1 MKKVLS
7 VLVALLLIAVACVP
21 AFAADTYKVDL
32 ESSATTAAVG
42 DEITVSFKVSS
53 GLSGFKGVLEYNP
66 ANYQY
71 VEGSCQ
77 VTDLFTSVVNDTVD
91 GKLTVASVAT
101 EAKDAGVVFTAK
113 FKVLKKDGVFTAS
126 ATDAIDGTN
135 TAVTVAGDELAIE
148 VTDKATTTKAAET
161 TTSADSGK
169 SDSNKKN
176 SVDIKKTGGKL
187 YVSTA
192 AAVAVCAA
200 AVAVTMKKKNED

>member
-21 AFAADTYKVDL
+21 AFAADAYKVDV
-32 ESSATTAAVG
+32 ESSADTAAVG
-42 DEITVSFKVSS
+42 DVITVSFKVSS
-53 GLSGFKGVLEYNP
+53 GLSGFKGVLEYNTK
-66 ANYQY
+66 NYKY
-71 VEGSCQ
+71 VAGSAEA
-77 VTDLFTSVVNDTVD
+77 TDLFTTEINDTVD
-91 GKLTVASVAT
+91 GKITVASVAS

-113 FKVLKKDGVFTAS
+113 FKVLKKDGVFKAS

-135 TAVTVAGDELAIE
+135 AAVTVNGDELAIN
-148 VTDKATTTKAAET
+148 VTDKGTKAPET
-161 TTSADSGK
+161 TAPEAKPD
-169 SDSNKKN
+169 NNKN

-192 AAVAVCAA
+192 AAVAVCAS

>member
-21 AFAADTYKVDL
+21 AFAADAYKVDV
-32 ESSATTAAVG
+32 ESSADTAAVG
-42 DEITVSFKVSS
+42 DVITVSFKVSS
-53 GLSGFKGVLEYNP
+53 GLSGFKGVLEYNTK
-66 ANYQY
+66 NYKY
-71 VEGSCQ
+71 VAGSAEA
-77 VTDLFTSVVNDTVD
+77 TDLFTTEINDTVD
-91 GKLTVASVAT
+91 GKIIVASVAS

-113 FKVLKKDGVFTAS
+113 FKVLKKDGVFKAS

-135 TAVTVAGDELAIE
+135 ASVTVNGDELAIN
-148 VTDKATTTKAAET
+148 VTDKGTKAPET
-161 TTSADSGK
+161 TAPAAK
-169 SDSNKKN
+169 PDSNKN

>member
-21 AFAADTYKVDL
+21 AFAADTYKVDV
-32 ESSATTAAVG
+32 ESSADTAAVG
-42 DEITVSFKVSS
+42 DVITVSFKVSS
-53 GLSGFKGVLEYNP
+53 GLSGFKGVLEYNTE
-66 ANYQY
+66 NYKY
-71 VEGSCQ
+71 VAGSAEA
-77 VTDLFTSVVNDTVD
+77 TDLFTTEINDTVD
-91 GKLTVASVAT
+91 GKITVASVAS

-113 FKVLKKDGVFTAS
+113 FKVLKKDGVFKAS

-135 TAVTVAGDELAIE
+135 AAVTVNGDELAIN
-148 VTDKATTTKAAET
+148 VTDKGAKAPET
-161 TTSADSGK
+161 TAPEAKPD
-169 SDSNKKN
+169 NKN
-176 SVDIKKTGGKL
+176 SVDITKTGGKL

>member
-21 AFAADTYKVDL
+21 AFAADAYKVDI
-32 ESSATTAAVG
+32 ESSADTAAVG
-42 DEITVSFKVSS
+42 DVITVSFKVSS
-53 GLSGFKGVLEYNP
+53 GLSGFKGVLEYNTD
-66 ANYQY
+66 NYKY
-71 VEGSCQ
+71 VAGSAEA
-77 VTDLFTSVVNDTVD
+77 TDLFTTEINDTVD
-91 GKLTVASVAT
+91 GKITVASVAS

-113 FKVLKKDGVFTAS
+113 FKVLKKDGVFKAS

-135 TAVTVAGDELAIE
+135 AAVTVNGDELAIN
-148 VTDKATTTKAAET
+148 VTDKGTKAPET
-161 TTSADSGK
+161 TAPEAKPD
-169 SDSNKKN
+169 NNKN

>member
-21 AFAADTYKVDL
+21 AFAADAYKVDV
-32 ESSATTAAVG
+32 ESSADTAAVG
-42 DEITVSFKVSS
+42 DVITVSFKVSS
-53 GLSGFKGVLEYNP
+53 GLSGFKGVLEYNTK
-66 ANYQY
+66 NYKY
-71 VEGSCQ
+71 VAGSAEA
-77 VTDLFTSVVNDTVD
+77 TDLFTTEINDTVD
-91 GKLTVASVAT
+91 GKIIVASVAS

-113 FKVLKKDGVFTAS
+113 FKVLKKDGVFKAS

-135 TAVTVAGDELAIE
+135 AAVTVNGDELAIN
-148 VTDKATTTKAAET
+148 VTDKGTKAPET
-161 TTSADSGK
+161 TAPAAK
-169 SDSNKKN
+169 PDSNKN

>member
-21 AFAADTYKVDL
+21 AFAADAYKVDIV
-32 ESSATTAAVG
+32 SSADTAAVG
-42 DEITVSFKVSS
+42 DVITVSFKVSS
-53 GLSGFKGVLEYNP
+53 GLSGFKGVLEYNTD
-66 ANYQY
+66 NYKY
-71 VEGSCQ
+71 VAGSAEA
-77 VTDLFTSVVNDTVD
+77 TDLFTTEINDTVD
-91 GKLTVASVAT
+91 GKITVASVAS

-113 FKVLKKDGVFTAS
+113 FKVLKKDGVFKAS

-135 TAVTVAGDELAIE
+135 AAVTVNSDELAIN
-148 VTDKATTTKAAET
+148 VTDKGTKAPET
-161 TTSADSGK
+161 TAPEAKPD
-169 SDSNKKN
+169 NNKN

>member
-21 AFAADTYKVDL
+21 AFAADTYKVDV
-32 ESSATTAAVG
+32 ESSADTAAVG
-42 DEITVSFKVSS
+42 DVITVSFKVSS
-53 GLSGFKGVLEYNP
+53 GLSGFKGVLEYNTE
-66 ANYQY
+66 NYKY
-71 VEGSCQ
+71 VAGSAEAS
-77 VTDLFTSVVNDTVD
+77 DLFTTEINDTVD
-91 GKLTVASVAT
+91 GKITVASVAS

-113 FKVLKKDGVFTAS
+113 FKVLKRDGVFKAS

-135 TAVTVAGDELAIE
+135 AAVTVNGDELAIN
-148 VTDKATTTKAAET
+148 VTDKGAKAPET
-161 TTSADSGK
+161 TAPEAKPD
-169 SDSNKKN
+169 NNKN
-176 SVDIKKTGGKL
+176 SVDITKTGGKL

>member
-21 AFAADTYKVDL
+21 AFAADAYKVDV
-32 ESSATTAAVG
+32 ESSADTAAVG
-42 DEITVSFKVSS
+42 DVITVSFKVSS
-53 GLSGFKGVLEYNP
+53 GLSGFKGVLEYNTK
-66 ANYQY
+66 NYKY
-71 VEGSCQ
+71 VAGSAEA
-77 VTDLFTSVVNDTVD
+77 TDLFTTEINDTVD
-91 GKLTVASVAT
+91 GKIIVASVAS

-113 FKVLKKDGVFTAS
+113 FKVLKKDGVFKAS

-135 TAVTVAGDELAIE
+135 ASVTVNGDELAIN
-148 VTDKATTTKAAET
+148 VTDKGVKAPET
-161 TTSADSGK
+161 TAPEAK
-169 SDSNKKN
+169 PDSNKN

-192 AAVAVCAA
+192 AAIAVCAA

>member
-21 AFAADTYKVDL
+21 AFAADAYKVDV
-32 ESSATTAAVG
+32 ESSADTAAVG
-42 DEITVSFKVSS
+42 DVITVSFKVSS
-53 GLSGFKGVLEYNP
+53 GLSGFKGVLEYNTE
-66 ANYQY
+66 NYKY
-71 VEGSCQ
+71 VAGSAEAS
-77 VTDLFTSVVNDTVD
+77 DLFTTEINDTVD
-91 GKLTVASVAT
+91 GKITVASVAS

-113 FKVLKKDGVFTAS
+113 FKVLKKDGVFKAS

-135 TAVTVAGDELAIE
+135 AAVTVNSDELAIN
-148 VTDKATTTKAAET
+148 VTDEGAKAPET
-161 TTSADSGK
+161 TAPEAKPD
-169 SDSNKKN
+169 NNKN
-176 SVDIKKTGGKL
+176 SVDITKTGGKL

>member
-21 AFAADTYKVDL
+21 AFAADAYKVDV
-32 ESSATTAAVG
+32 ESSADTAAVG
-42 DEITVSFKVSS
+42 DVITVSFKVSS
-53 GLSGFKGVLEYNP
+53 GLSGFKGVLEYNTK
-66 ANYQY
+66 NYKY
-71 VEGSCQ
+71 VAGSAEA
-77 VTDLFTSVVNDTVD
+77 TDLFTTEINDTVD
-91 GKLTVASVAT
+91 GKIIVASVAS

-113 FKVLKKDGVFTAS
+113 FKVLKKDGVFKAS

-135 TAVTVAGDELAIE
+135 ASVTVNGDELAIN
-148 VTDKATTTKAAET
+148 VTDKGAKAPET
-161 TTSADSGK
+161 TAPEAK
-169 SDSNKKN
+169 PDSNKN

-192 AAVAVCAA
+192 AEVAVCAA

>member
-21 AFAADTYKVDL
+21 AFAADAYKVDV
-32 ESSATTAAVG
+32 ESSADTAAVG
-42 DEITVSFKVSS
+42 DVITVSFKVSS
-53 GLSGFKGVLEYNP
+53 GLSGFKGVLEYNTK
-66 ANYQY
+66 NYKY
-71 VEGSCQ
+71 VAGSAEA
-77 VTDLFTSVVNDTVD
+77 TDLFTTEINDTVD
-91 GKLTVASVAT
+91 GKIIVASVAS

-113 FKVLKKDGVFTAS
+113 FKVLKKDGVFKAS

-135 TAVTVAGDELAIE
+135 ASVTVNGDELAIN
-148 VTDKATTTKAAET
+148 VTDKGAKAPET
-161 TTSADSGK
+161 TAPEAK
-169 SDSNKKN
+169 PDSNKN

>member
-21 AFAADTYKVDL
+21 AFAADAYKVDI
-32 ESSATTAAVG
+32 ESSADTAAVG
-42 DEITVSFKVSS
+42 DVITVSFKVSS
-53 GLSGFKGVLEYNP
+53 GLSGFKGVLEYNTK
-66 ANYQY
+66 NYKY
-71 VEGSCQ
+71 VAGSAEA
-77 VTDLFTSVVNDTVD
+77 TDLFTTEINDTVD
-91 GKLTVASVAT
+91 GKIIVASVAS

-113 FKVLKKDGVFTAS
+113 FKVLKKDGVFKAS

-135 TAVTVAGDELAIE
+135 ASVTVNGDELAIN
-148 VTDKATTTKAAET
+148 VTDKGTKAPET
-161 TTSADSGK
+161 TAPEAK
-169 SDSNKKN
+169 PDSNKN

>member
-21 AFAADTYKVDL
+21 AFAADAYKVDV
-32 ESSATTAAVG
+32 ESSADTSAVG
-42 DEITVSFKVSS
+42 DVITVSFKVSS
-53 GLSGFKGVLEYNP
+53 GLSGFKGVLEYNTE
-66 ANYQY
+66 NYKY
-71 VEGSCQ
+71 VAGSAEAS
-77 VTDLFTSVVNDTVD
+77 DLFTTEINDTVD
-91 GKLTVASVAT
+91 GKITVASVAS

-113 FKVLKKDGVFTAS
+113 FKVLKKDGVFKAS

-135 TAVTVAGDELAIE
+135 AAVTVNGDELAIN
-148 VTDKATTTKAAET
+148 VTDKGAKAPET
-161 TTSADSGK
+161 TAPEAKPD
-169 SDSNKKN
+169 NNKN
-176 SVDIKKTGGKL
+176 SVDITKTGGKL

>member
-21 AFAADTYKVDL
+21 AFAADAYKVDV
-32 ESSATTAAVG
+32 ESSADTAAVG
-42 DEITVSFKVSS
+42 DVITVSFKVSS
-53 GLSGFKGVLEYNP
+53 GLSGFKGVLEYNTK
-66 ANYQY
+66 NYKY
-71 VEGSCQ
+71 VAGSAEA
-77 VTDLFTSVVNDTVD
+77 TDLFTTEINDTVD
-91 GKLTVASVAT
+91 GKITVASVAS

-113 FKVLKKDGVFTAS
+113 FKVLKKDGVFKAS

-135 TAVTVAGDELAIE
+135 AAVTVNGDELAIN
-148 VTDKATTTKAAET
+148 VTDNGAKAPET
-161 TTSADSGK
+161 TAPEAKPD
-169 SDSNKKN
+169 NNKN

>member
-21 AFAADTYKVDL
+21 AFAADAYKVDV
-32 ESSATTAAVG
+32 ESSADTAAVG
-42 DEITVSFKVSS
+42 DVITVSFKVSS
-53 GLSGFKGVLEYNP
+53 GLSGFKGVLEYNTE
-66 ANYQY
+66 NYKY
-71 VEGSCQ
+71 VAGSAEA
-77 VTDLFTSVVNDTVD
+77 TDLFTTEINDTVD
-91 GKLTVASVAT
+91 GKITVASVAS

-113 FKVLKKDGVFTAS
+113 FKVLKKDGVFKAS

-135 TAVTVAGDELAIE
+135 AAVTVNGDELAIN
-148 VTDKATTTKAAET
+148 VTDKGAKAPETTAPKATT
-161 TTSADSGK
+161 
-169 SDSNKKN
+169 DSNKN

>member
-21 AFAADTYKVDL
+21 AFAADAYKVDV
-32 ESSATTAAVG
+32 ESSADTAAVG
-42 DEITVSFKVSS
+42 DVITVSFKVSS
-53 GLSGFKGVLEYNP
+53 GLSGFKGVLEYNTK
-66 ANYQY
+66 NYKY
-71 VEGSCQ
+71 VAGSAEA
-77 VTDLFTSVVNDTVD
+77 TDLFTTEINDTVD
-91 GKLTVASVAT
+91 GKITVASVAS

-113 FKVLKKDGVFTAS
+113 FKVLKKDGVFKAS

-135 TAVTVAGDELAIE
+135 AAVTVNGDELAIN
-148 VTDKATTTKAAET
+148 VTDNGTKAPET
-161 TTSADSGK
+161 TAPEAKPD
-169 SDSNKKN
+169 NNKN

>member
-21 AFAADTYKVDL
+21 AFAADAYKVDV
-32 ESSATTAAVG
+32 ESSADTAAVG
-42 DEITVSFKVSS
+42 DVITVSFKVSS
-53 GLSGFKGVLEYNP
+53 GLSGFKGVLEYNTK
-66 ANYQY
+66 NYKY
-71 VEGSCQ
+71 VAGSAEA
-77 VTDLFTSVVNDTVD
+77 TDLFTTEINDTVD
-91 GKLTVASVAT
+91 GKIIVASVAS

-113 FKVLKKDGVFTAS
+113 FKVLKKDGVFKAS

-135 TAVTVAGDELAIE
+135 ASVTVNGDELAIN
-148 VTDKATTTKAAET
+148 VTDKGAKAPET
-161 TTSADSGK
+161 TAPEAK
-169 SDSNKKN
+169 PDSNKN

-192 AAVAVCAA
+192 AAVAVCAV

>member
-21 AFAADTYKVDL
+21 AFAADAYKVDI
-32 ESSATTAAVG
+32 ESSADTAAVG
-42 DEITVSFKVSS
+42 DVITVSFKVSS
-53 GLSGFKGVLEYNP
+53 GLSGFKGVLEYNTK
-66 ANYQY
+66 NYKY
-71 VEGSCQ
+71 VAGSAEA
-77 VTDLFTSVVNDTVD
+77 TDLFTTEINDTVD
-91 GKLTVASVAT
+91 GKIIVASVAS

-113 FKVLKKDGVFTAS
+113 FKVLKKDGVFKAS
-126 ATDAIDGTN
+126 ATDAIDGIN
-135 TAVTVAGDELAIE
+135 ASVTVNGDELAIN
-148 VTDKATTTKAAET
+148 VTDKGAKAPET
-161 TTSADSGK
+161 TAPEAK
-169 SDSNKKN
+169 PDSNKN

>member
-21 AFAADTYKVDL
+21 AFAADAYKVDV
-32 ESSATTAAVG
+32 ESSADTAAVG
-42 DEITVSFKVSS
+42 DVITVSFKVSS
-53 GLSGFKGVLEYNP
+53 GLSGFKGVLEYNTE
-66 ANYQY
+66 NYKY
-71 VEGSCQ
+71 VAGSAEA
-77 VTDLFTSVVNDTVD
+77 TDLFTTEINDTVD
-91 GKLTVASVAT
+91 GKITVASVAS

-113 FKVLKKDGVFTAS
+113 FKVLKKDGVFKAS

-135 TAVTVAGDELAIE
+135 AAVTVNSDELAIN
-148 VTDKATTTKAAET
+148 VTDEGAKAPET
-161 TTSADSGK
+161 TAPEAKPD
-169 SDSNKKN
+169 NNKN
-176 SVDIKKTGGKL
+176 SVDITKTGGKL

>member
-21 AFAADTYKVDL
+21 AFAADAYKVDI
-32 ESSATTAAVG
+32 ESSADTAAVG
-42 DEITVSFKVSS
+42 DVITVSFKVSS
-53 GLSGFKGVLEYNP
+53 GLSGFKGVLEYNTK
-66 ANYQY
+66 NYKY
-71 VEGSCQ
+71 VAGSAEA
-77 VTDLFTSVVNDTVD
+77 TDLFTTEINDTVD
-91 GKLTVASVAT
+91 GKIIVASVAS

-113 FKVLKKDGVFTAS
+113 FKVLKKDGVFKAS

-135 TAVTVAGDELAIE
+135 ASVTVNGDELAIN
-148 VTDKATTTKAAET
+148 VTDKGAKAPET
-161 TTSADSGK
+161 TAPEAK
-169 SDSNKKN
+169 PDSNKN
-176 SVDIKKTGGKL
+176 SVDIKKTGGEL

>member
-21 AFAADTYKVDL
+21 AFAADAYKVDI
-32 ESSATTAAVG
+32 ESSADTAAVG
-42 DEITVSFKVSS
+42 DVITVSFKVSS
-53 GLSGFKGVLEYNP
+53 GLSGFKGVLEYNTD
-66 ANYQY
+66 NYKY
-71 VEGSCQ
+71 VAGSAEA
-77 VTDLFTSVVNDTVD
+77 TDLFTTEINDTVD
-91 GKLTVASVAT
+91 GKITVASVAS

-113 FKVLKKDGVFTAS
+113 FKVLKKDGVFKAS

-135 TAVTVAGDELAIE
+135 AAVTVNGDELAIN
-148 VTDKATTTKAAET
+148 VTDKGAKAPET
-161 TTSADSGK
+161 TAPEAKPD
-169 SDSNKKN
+169 NNKN

>member
-21 AFAADTYKVDL
+21 AFTADAYKVDV
-32 ESSATTAAVG
+32 ESSADTAAVG
-42 DEITVSFKVSS
+42 DVITVSFKVSS
-53 GLSGFKGVLEYNP
+53 GLSGFKGVLEYNTK
-66 ANYQY
+66 NYKY
-71 VEGSCQ
+71 VAGSAEA
-77 VTDLFTSVVNDTVD
+77 TDLFTTEINDTVD
-91 GKLTVASVAT
+91 GKIIVASVAS

-113 FKVLKKDGVFTAS
+113 FKVLKKDGVFKAS

-135 TAVTVAGDELAIE
+135 ASVTVNGDELAIN
-148 VTDKATTTKAAET
+148 VTDKGAKTPET
-161 TTSADSGK
+161 TAPEAK
-169 SDSNKKN
+169 PDSNKN

>member
-21 AFAADTYKVDL
+21 AFAADAYKVDIV
-32 ESSATTAAVG
+32 SSADTAAVG

-53 GLSGFKGVLEYNP
+53 GLSGFKGVLEYNTD
-66 ANYQY
+66 NYKY
-71 VEGSCQ
+71 VAGSAEA
-77 VTDLFTSVVNDTVD
+77 TDLFTTEINDTVD
-91 GKLTVASVAT
+91 GKITVASVAS

-113 FKVLKKDGVFTAS
+113 FKVLKKDGVFKAS

-135 TAVTVAGDELAIE
+135 AAVTVNSDELAIN
-148 VTDKATTTKAAET
+148 VTDKGTKAPET
-161 TTSADSGK
+161 TAPDAK
-169 SDSNKKN
+169 PDSNKN

>member
-53 GLSGFKGVLEYNP
+53 GLSGFKGVLEYNT

-71 VEGSCQ
+71 VAGSAQ
-77 VTDLFTSVVNDTVD
+77 ATDLFTSVINDTVD

-101 EAKDAGVVFTAK
+101 EAKDEGVVFTAK

-148 VTDKATTTKAAET
+148 VTDKDTTTKAAET
-161 TTSADSGK
+161 TTSADNGK

>member
-21 AFAADTYKVDL
+21 AFAADAYKVDV
-32 ESSATTAAVG
+32 ESSADTAAVG
-42 DEITVSFKVSS
+42 DVITVSFKVSS
-53 GLSGFKGVLEYNP
+53 GLSGFKGVLEYNTE
-66 ANYQY
+66 NYKY
-71 VEGSCQ
+71 VAGSAEA
-77 VTDLFTSVVNDTVD
+77 TDLFTTEINDTVD
-91 GKLTVASVAT
+91 GKITVASVAS

-113 FKVLKKDGVFTAS
+113 FKVLKKDGVFKAS

-135 TAVTVAGDELAIE
+135 AAVTVNGDELAIN
-148 VTDKATTTKAAET
+148 VTDKGAKAPET
-161 TTSADSGK
+161 TAPEAKPD
-169 SDSNKKN
+169 NNKN

>member
-21 AFAADTYKVDL
+21 AFAADAYKVDV
-32 ESSATTAAVG
+32 ESSADTAAVG
-42 DEITVSFKVSS
+42 DVITVSFKVSS
-53 GLSGFKGVLEYNP
+53 GLSGFKGVLEYNTK
-66 ANYQY
+66 NYKY
-71 VEGSCQ
+71 VAGSAEA
-77 VTDLFTSVVNDTVD
+77 TDLFTTEINDTVD
-91 GKLTVASVAT
+91 GKITVASVAS

-113 FKVLKKDGVFTAS
+113 FKVLKKDGVFKAS

-135 TAVTVAGDELAIE
+135 AAVTVNGDELAIN
-148 VTDKATTTKAAET
+148 VTDKGTKAPET
-161 TTSADSGK
+161 KAPEAKPD
-169 SDSNKKN
+169 NNKN

>member
-21 AFAADTYKVDL
+21 AFAADAYKVDV
-32 ESSATTAAVG
+32 ESSADTAAVG
-42 DEITVSFKVSS
+42 DVITVSFKVSS
-53 GLSGFKGVLEYNP
+53 GLSGFKGVLEYNTK
-66 ANYQY
+66 NYKY
-71 VEGSCQ
+71 VAGSAEA
-77 VTDLFTSVVNDTVD
+77 TDLFTTEINDTVD
-91 GKLTVASVAT
+91 GKITVASVAS

-113 FKVLKKDGVFTAS
+113 FKVLKKDGVFKAS

-135 TAVTVAGDELAIE
+135 ASVTVNGDELAIN
-148 VTDKATTTKAAET
+148 VTDKGAKAPET
-161 TTSADSGK
+161 TAPEAKPD
-169 SDSNKKN
+169 NNKN

>member
-21 AFAADTYKVDL
+21 AFAADAYKVDIV
-32 ESSATTAAVG
+32 SSADTAAVG

-53 GLSGFKGVLEYNP
+53 GLSGFKGVLEYNTD
-66 ANYQY
+66 NYKY
-71 VEGSCQ
+71 VAGSAEA
-77 VTDLFTSVVNDTVD
+77 TDLFTTEINDTVD
-91 GKLTVASVAT
+91 GKITVASVAS

-113 FKVLKKDGVFTAS
+113 FKVLKKDGVFKAS

-135 TAVTVAGDELAIE
+135 AAVTVNSDELAIN
-148 VTDKATTTKAAET
+148 VTDKGTKAPET
-161 TTSADSGK
+161 TAPEAKPD
-169 SDSNKKN
+169 NNKN

>member
-21 AFAADTYKVDL
+21 AFAADAYKVDV
-32 ESSATTAAVG
+32 ESSADTAAVG
-42 DEITVSFKVSS
+42 DVITVSFKVSS
-53 GLSGFKGVLEYNP
+53 GLSGFKGVLEYNTK
-66 ANYQY
+66 NYKY
-71 VEGSCQ
+71 VAGSAEA
-77 VTDLFTSVVNDTVD
+77 TDLFTTEINDTVD
-91 GKLTVASVAT
+91 GKIIVASVAS

-113 FKVLKKDGVFTAS
+113 FKVLKKDGVFKAS

-135 TAVTVAGDELAIE
+135 ASVTVNGDELAIN
-148 VTDKATTTKAAET
+148 VTDKGTKAPET
-161 TTSADSGK
+161 TAPEAK
-169 SDSNKKN
+169 PDSNKN

>member
-21 AFAADTYKVDL
+21 AFAADAYKVDV
-32 ESSATTAAVG
+32 ESSADTAAVG
-42 DEITVSFKVSS
+42 DVITVSFKVSS
-53 GLSGFKGVLEYNP
+53 GLSGFKGVLEYNTE
-66 ANYQY
+66 NYKY
-71 VEGSCQ
+71 VAGSAEA
-77 VTDLFTSVVNDTVD
+77 TDLFTTEINDTVD
-91 GKLTVASVAT
+91 GKITVASVAS

-113 FKVLKKDGVFTAS
+113 FKVLKKDGVFKAS

-135 TAVTVAGDELAIE
+135 AAVTVNGDEIAIN
-148 VTDKATTTKAAET
+148 VTDKGAKAPET
-161 TTSADSGK
+161 TAPEAKPD
-169 SDSNKKN
+169 NNKN
-176 SVDIKKTGGKL
+176 SVDITKTGGKL

>member
-21 AFAADTYKVDL
+21 AFAADAYKVDI
-32 ESSATTAAVG
+32 ESSADTAAVG
-42 DEITVSFKVSS
+42 DVITVSFKVSS
-53 GLSGFKGVLEYNP
+53 GLSGFKGVLEYNTK
-66 ANYQY
+66 NYKY
-71 VEGSCQ
+71 VAGSAEA
-77 VTDLFTSVVNDTVD
+77 TDLFTTEINDTVN
-91 GKLTVASVAT
+91 GKITVASVAS

-126 ATDAIDGTN
+126 ATDAIDGTDA
-135 TAVTVAGDELAIE
+135 AVTVNGDELAIN
-148 VTDKATTTKAAET
+148 VTDKGTKAPET
-161 TTSADSGK
+161 TAPETK
-169 SDSNKKN
+169 PNSNKN

>member
-21 AFAADTYKVDL
+21 AFAADAYKVDV
-32 ESSATTAAVG
+32 ESSADTAAVG
-42 DEITVSFKVSS
+42 DVITVSFKVSS
-53 GLSGFKGVLEYNP
+53 GLSGFKGVLEYNTK
-66 ANYQY
+66 NYKY
-71 VEGSCQ
+71 VAGSAEA
-77 VTDLFTSVVNDTVD
+77 TDLFTTEINDTVD
-91 GKLTVASVAT
+91 GKIIVASVAS

-113 FKVLKKDGVFTAS
+113 FKVLKKDGVFKAS

-135 TAVTVAGDELAIE
+135 AAVTVNGDELAIN
-148 VTDKATTTKAAET
+148 VTDKGAKAPET
-161 TTSADSGK
+161 TAPEAK
-169 SDSNKKN
+169 PDSNKN